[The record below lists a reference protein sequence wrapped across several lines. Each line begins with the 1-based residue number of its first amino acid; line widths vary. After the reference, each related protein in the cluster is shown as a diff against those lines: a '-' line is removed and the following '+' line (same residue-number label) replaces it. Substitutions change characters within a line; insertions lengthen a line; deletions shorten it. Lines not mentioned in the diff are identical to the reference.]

1 MGAQQPQAPAMKP
14 ALVLP
19 APRTISP
26 LSLADR
32 LLSLAK
38 EADLAGLPVAADRL
52 VGLAF
57 AVLDQGLGANRL
69 H

>member
-1 MGAQQPQAPAMKP
+1 MKP
-14 ALVLP
+14 APRLP
-19 APRTISP
+19 DPDAFSP

-38 EADLAGLPVAADRL
+38 EADAAGLPNAADRL

-57 AVLDQGLGANRL
+57 AVLEQGMTPHRV

>member
-1 MGAQQPQAPAMKP
+1 MKP
-14 ALVLP
+14 RSRLQPDP
-19 APRTISP
+19 ASVSP

-32 LLSLAK
+32 LITLAK
-38 EADLAGLPVAADRL
+38 EADAAGLPNAADRL

-57 AVLDQGLGANRL
+57 AVLEQGILPHRV